1 MYTNRLDKATAEALL
16 RSYGVQGTDAEF
28 SELISLC
35 NYHPLALECV
45 SVILGELAD
54 GQASRIDEP
63 EVLEKVIHE
72 LLGSNASQLALPFY
86 SSSYRRLGYV
96 EFGLKRADFRLGLRL
111 TSAFGKTDL
120 SSWSEYERETG
131 PETGFLPIKHD
142 HALFL
147 MELGELKQA
156 ETILRELAFAPQSY
170 YYSGGQTK
178 SLYQYV
184 ARQNLCDVLVLAGK
198 LREAEQI
205 ADGMIQAYESD
216 LIIWRGATQSEILL
230 FRTMRGEG
238 CYSTGHGGRLYSGS
252 NPYARRAV
260 ALSLQGKVRE
270 ALADFKQAE
279 AFSLRKTSSEE
290 LEFSLQIAAE
300 VRLEKLGLPIPG
312 NWDELELP
320 HRTLIGQAAIFYALL
335 LTRLGKLDSALKV
348 LNYSKRCAAHQS
360 NDLPS
365 MVVYAEL
372 ALTDVHRL
380 KGEYELALHN
390 LQHPLE
396 WAAQTGQKET
406 YCWAH
411 LSLARLRH
419 AQNQLAG
426 AENVLDEAYKA
437 ATAHGFKLYEIDC
450 LVTAGWIGLSRQ
462 DLVTAE
468 KNAET
473 ALTLVSDPDMAYAW
487 GHGNALHLM
496 GEVLFRKDEVKKA
509 QQFLT
514 GAAKL
519 RERIEDPRLANTQE
533 LLSGIE
539 LWNTFSLDNRLDSE

>member
-1 MYTNRLDKATAEALL
+1 MYTNSLDPEAAEALL

-28 SELISLC
+28 SALIRLC
-35 NYHPLALECV
+35 DYHPQALECV
-45 SVILGELAD
+45 GVILGQLANNH
-54 GQASRIDEP
+54 ASRINDSD
-63 EVLEKVIHE
+63 VLEAVIYQ
-72 LLGSNASQLALPFY
+72 LLGSDASQLALLFY
-86 SSSYRRLGYV
+86 SSTYRRVGYV

-111 TSAFGKTDL
+111 TSAFGQADR
-120 SSWSEYERETG
+120 SSWSEREREKC

-147 MELGELKQA
+147 TDLGELKQA

-170 YYSGGQTK
+170 YYPDGQDKT
-178 SLYQYV
+178 LYQYA
-184 ARQNLCDVLVLAGK
+184 ARQNLCDVLVLAGR

-216 LIIWRGATQSEILL
+216 LIIRNGVAQSETLL
-230 FRTMRGEG
+230 FRIMVGER
-238 CYSTGHGGRLYSGS
+238 CFGRNKLYSGS

-270 ALADFKQAE
+270 ALTDFKQAE
-279 AFSLRKTSSEE
+279 AFFLRKTPPDY
-290 LEFSLQIAAE
+290 LQMAAIR
-300 VRLEKLGLPIPG
+300 RLRRLGQPIPKDW
-312 NWDELELP
+312 NELELG

-335 LTRLGKLDSALKV
+335 LTRLGKLDGALKV
-348 LNYSKRCAAHQS
+348 LNYSKRCAAQRT
-360 NDLPS
+360 NNLPS
-365 MVVYAEL
+365 MVVCAEL
-372 ALTDVHRL
+372 GLSDVYRL
-380 KGEYELALHN
+380 KGEYELAQQN

-396 WAAQTGQKET
+396 WATQTGQQET

-419 AQNQLAG
+419 AQNQLPEAHN
-426 AENVLDEAYKA
+426 ALDEAYKA

-450 LVTAGWIGLSRQ
+450 LVTAGRIALSRQ

-468 KNAET
+468 KKAEI

-487 GHGNALHLM
+487 GHGNSLHLM
-496 GEVLFRKDEVKKA
+496 GEVLFQKNDLEKA
-509 QQFLT
+509 QRFLT

-519 RERIEDPRLANTQE
+519 RERIEDPRLRNTQE
-533 LLSGIE
+533 LLSQLSDTAQG
-539 LWNTFSLDNRLDSE
+539 D